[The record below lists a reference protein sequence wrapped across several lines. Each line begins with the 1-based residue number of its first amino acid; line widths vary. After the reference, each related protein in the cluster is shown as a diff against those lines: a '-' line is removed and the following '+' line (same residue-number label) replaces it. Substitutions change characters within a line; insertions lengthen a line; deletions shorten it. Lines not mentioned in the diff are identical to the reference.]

1 MSASPVED
9 TGKRFSVVDDNHH
22 GGILWV
28 TATLSMTY
36 FVLSGIVRVY
46 LSYRQL
52 TKDTIS
58 LVLATVCLAVDSI
71 LWPPFPEGA
80 DVDFSCM

>member
-1 MSASPVED
+1 MSASPAED

-28 TATLSMTY
+28 AATLSMTY

-46 LSYRQL
+46 LSHRQL

-58 LVLATVCLAVDSI
+58 LVLATVCLTVDSI
-71 LWPPFPEGA
+71 LRHPPYSGR
-80 DVDFSCM
+80 S